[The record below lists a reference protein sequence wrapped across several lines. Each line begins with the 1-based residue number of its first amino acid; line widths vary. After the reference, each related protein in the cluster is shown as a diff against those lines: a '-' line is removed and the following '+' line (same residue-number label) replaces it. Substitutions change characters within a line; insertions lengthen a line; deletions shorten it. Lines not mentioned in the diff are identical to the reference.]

1 MPKKY
6 KDKKNQK
13 FENELTPQ
21 ELNEVKKVEDFIDD
35 EIDLQ
40 WQNGRVFIDKCIVQF
55 KCDPQTHNP
64 TGFLFAR
71 RKIMSELLFSKYEDA
86 DWWNGL
92 AVNGQWS
99 FYPMKK

>member
-13 FENELTPQ
+13 FESELTQQ
-21 ELNEVKKVEDFIDD
+21 ELNEVKKVEDYIDD

-40 WQNGRVFIDKCIVQF
+40 WQTGHVLIDSCIVLF
-55 KCDPQTHNP
+55 KCDPQTHSP
-64 TGFLFAR
+64 TGIPLAK

-92 AVNGQWS
+92 SENGQWS